1 MKLKPF
7 VLRDYLSFVAVML
20 VEVVFVM
27 AIGSYYLP
35 AGIALGGVVFAITG
49 FAFDGLDEGEVD
61 RTSPW
66 LLPSVALLI
75 ISGLACLTMA
85 ADLVSRLLGG

>member
-7 VLRDYLSFVAVML
+7 DLKNYFIFIAVML
-20 VEVVFVM
+20 VEIVFIM

-35 AGIALGGVVFAITG
+35 AGIAFGGVVFAITG

-66 LLPSVALLI
+66 LLPSVVLLF
-75 ISGLACLTMA
+75 ISGLACLMTLI
-85 ADLVSRLLGG
+85 DLIN

>member
-35 AGIALGGVVFAITG
+35 AGIALGGVVFAVTG
-49 FAFDGLDEGEVD
+49 FVFDGLDEEQGH

-66 LLPSVALLI
+66 LLPSVVLLF
-75 ISGLACLTMA
+75 ISGLACLMTLI
-85 ADLVSRLLGG
+85 DLIN